1 MFKTKDSTN
10 TRELD
15 SSSSRPKTRRGRQDS
30 LEKDSEQEDPSN
42 KPQSNNDIW
51 RPSSELGRK
60 ELVDP
65 LVGLDDL
72 QDETARSNDQTKQAS
87 PQSTTN
93 NHTENPYENWYPE
106 NNVN

>member
-30 LEKDSEQEDPSN
+30 LEKDNEQEDPSN
-42 KPQSNNDIW
+42 KPKPNSDIW
-51 RPSSELGRK
+51 RPSSELDRK

-72 QDETARSNDQTKQAS
+72 QDQTTTSNDQTKRDS

-93 NHTENPYENWYPE
+93 NHIENWYPE